1 MEARHGKDQGR
12 RRAVRTAGIGLVVAL
27 AAGSVLAA
35 GPAGGRGGYGGGY
48 GGGSGTPTPTPT
60 ATATATPTPTPTA
73 VPPKDTTPPS
83 SNSRAGRGQ
92 TARSILKRGLLLNIA
107 CNENCRH
114 VTQLFVSK
122 QQARKLAIKRKAK
135 KRVLVGK
142 RTTLLQANVA
152 QNIRVKLNQ
161 KAKRGIRR
169 MKRRHVRKLK
179 LTIGTSVTDAANN
192 VKRSTT
198 TLSFKR

>member
-1 MEARHGKDQGR
+1 MEARDGKEQGR
-12 RRAVRTAGIGLVVAL
+12 RRAVRMAGIGLVVAL

-60 ATATATPTPTPTA
+60 ATVTATPTATP

-83 SNSRAGRGQ
+83 ANSRAGRGQ
-92 TARSILKRGLLLNIA
+92 TARSILKSGLLLNIV

-122 QQARKLAIKRKAK
+122 QQARKLAIKRNAK